1 MLNKLK
7 MLPHGKELK
16 KCSVVNANETKII
29 ANDILLINQIFGGLP
44 LKYTKSPN
52 KKTEI
57 EFSKALQ
64 MFGIVYLSC
73 LMTWPCGALY
83 YYYIRYLAGEPLTMI
98 DTASTITQLTDA
110 VFLNF
115 TVVMIIITAGRKY
128 SKLIEMCSI
137 LEKVDESLQQKADIH
152 ATRFKVL
159 VTFLLITSVLT
170 WTMTTTKILNN
181 TVQMMVYLYKVNIY
195 YTQTAMYLLFT
206 SVTGSLTVRFRQ
218 INDKL
223 KQELVTMNLKL
234 LIKDLSLSDTISGT
248 FSNMNLKLYLESEK
262 LKKNN
267 MK

>member
-44 LKYTKSPN
+44 LKYNKSPN

-83 YYYIRYLAGEPLTMI
+83 YYYMRYLAGEPLTMI
-98 DTASTITQLTDA
+98 DTASTIIQLTDT
-110 VFLNF
+110 VFFNF
-115 TVVMIIITAGRKY
+115 TVMMIIITAGRKY

-181 TVQMMVYLYKVNIY
+181 SVQMMVYLYKVNIY

-223 KQELVTMNLKL
+223 KQELVTMNLRL

-262 LKKNN
+262 LEKTI
-267 MK
+267 